1 MEDRI
6 TKAITAVLDSSAK
19 PLETKEVHS
28 LVQKKIGSI
37 TRTMLFY
44 RLNVLRGDGKV
55 KGKFVGPGKGVWIWW
70 SVKWR
75 R

>member
-1 MEDRI
+1 LEDRI
-6 TKAITAVLDSSAK
+6 TKAITAVLDSSAE